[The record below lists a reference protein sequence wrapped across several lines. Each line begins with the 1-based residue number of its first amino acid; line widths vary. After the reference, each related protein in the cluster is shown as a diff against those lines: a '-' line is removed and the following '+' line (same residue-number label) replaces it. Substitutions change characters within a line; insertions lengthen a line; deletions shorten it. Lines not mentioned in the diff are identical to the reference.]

1 MDLHELESFVMV
13 AEELHF
19 GRAAARAHVSQPAL
33 SQRIRRLEE
42 ELGFTLFTRDRRRV
56 ELTPAGAVLFQ
67 RARRLLADADA
78 MVAAAARVAEGRGG
92 MVRVG
97 YVTSALYGPIPI
109 VMRWLR
115 EHEPDI
121 DLALEECKTGRQL
134 ELLEQGRID
143 AGFVHLPDHGAPN
156 FRTRELGREPQV
168 LALPAG
174 HALAATETVAFAEL
188 AGEPIVLFPRELD
201 PDTYDRIV
209 HACATH
215 GFTPNV
221 VQEAPNLQALI
232 GLVASGLG
240 VAFVAASTAAA
251 LQPAGVEFRPLAP
264 AILELTNAFVWR
276 DDADS
281 RALDALVKAVEGLD
295 A

>member
-33 SQRIRRLEE
+33 SQRIRRLER

-56 ELTPAGAVLFQ
+56 ELTPAGAVLFP

-78 MVAAAARVAEGRGG
+78 MVDAAERVAEGRGG
-92 MVRVG
+92 VVRVG

-109 VMRWLR
+109 VVGWLR

-134 ELLEQGRID
+134 ELLEQGRLD
-143 AGFVHLPDHGAPN
+143 AGFVHLPDRGAPHL
-156 FRTRELGREPQV
+156 RTRELGREPQV

-174 HALAATETVAFAEL
+174 HALAASEAVAFAEL

-209 HACATH
+209 HACATQ

-251 LQPAGVEFRPLAP
+251 LQPAGVVFRPLAP

-276 DDADS
+276 DDGDN
-281 RALDALVKAVEGLD
+281 RALEALVKAVDGLD
-295 A
+295 V